1 MYKFNLQPL
10 LNHRRYQ
17 EEILQKELAK
27 SKKYLA
33 EEQKKLRI
41 IKQKKRDYS
50 QELQQRQKNDGT
62 VSELILYFRYL
73 DRLSKDLDNQRQ
85 RVAIA
90 EKQFNQKR
98 KDLIEIMKKR
108 KMLEKLKEKGW
119 KSFQHR
125 MLKKERDFM
134 DEIAAK
140 QVN

>member
-17 EEILQKELAK
+17 EEILQKEFVE
-27 SKKYLA
+27 SKEFLT

-41 IKQKKRDYS
+41 IIQKKREYS
-50 QELQQRQKNDGT
+50 QELQQRQRNDGT

-73 DRLSKDLDNQRQ
+73 DRLSKDLDNQKH
-85 RVAIA
+85 RVAVA
-90 EKQFNQKR
+90 EKQFNKKR
-98 KDLIEIMKKR
+98 KDLIGIMKKR

-119 KSFQHR
+119 KGFQHR

>member
-10 LNHRRYQ
+10 LNHRHYQ
-17 EEILQKELAK
+17 EEILQKEFAE
-27 SKKYLA
+27 SQKYLT
-33 EEQKKLRI
+33 EEQKKLLI
-41 IKQKKRDYS
+41 IKQKKRKYS
-50 QELQQRQKNDGT
+50 HELQWRQRNNGT
-62 VSELILYFRYL
+62 ISELILYFRYL
-73 DRLSKDLDNQRQ
+73 DRLSKDLDNQKH

-108 KMLEKLKEKGW
+108 KMLEKLKEKGR
-119 KSFQHR
+119 KGFQHR
-125 MLKKERDFM
+125 MLKNEREFM

>member
-10 LNHRRYQ
+10 LNHRHYQ
-17 EEILQKELAK
+17 EEILQKEFAE
-27 SKKYLA
+27 SKKYLT

-41 IKQKKRDYS
+41 IKQKKREYS
-50 QELQQRQKNDGT
+50 QELQQRQRNDGT

-73 DRLSKDLDNQRQ
+73 DRLSKDLDNQKH

-90 EKQFNQKR
+90 EKQFNQKC

-108 KMLEKLKEKGW
+108 KMLEKLKEKASKG
-119 KSFQHR
+119 FRHR